1 MEMSTF
7 TARRL
12 VLATGAGVAV
22 VACGAVVAVAVAPEG
37 GAVLTGTTSHLYE
50 GHPTGIRLKVSDSGE
65 RVARF
70 DFPACA
76 SENKGA
82 VIKRI
87 KIAAD
92 GSFSGKRSYRRVIEG
107 GRSGGG
113 SDWDVVYD
121 WKARVKGRFTAPTKA
136 SGTLSESYRAFLRDT
151 RTGEIRDEPGTDKY
165 WYCKTGKTTWK
176 AKSPT

>member
-1 MEMSTF
+1 MSASN
-7 TARRL
+7 ARRL
-12 VLATGAGVAV
+12 LLTTGAAVAV
-22 VACGAVVAVAVAPEG
+22 VASGAVVAAAVPPQG
-37 GAVLTGTTSHLYE
+37 GAVLTGTTSHLYQ
-50 GHPTGIRLKVSDSGE
+50 GHRTGVRLKVSDSGG

-70 DFPACA
+70 NFPACA
-76 SENKGA
+76 DENKGA

-107 GRSGGG
+107 GRSGSG
-113 SDWDVVYD
+113 SDWDIVYD

-136 SGTLSESYRAFLRDT
+136 SGTLSESYRGFLRDT
-151 RTGEIRDEPGTDKY
+151 RTGEIRDEPGIAKY
-165 WYCKTGKTTWK
+165 WYCDTGKTTWK